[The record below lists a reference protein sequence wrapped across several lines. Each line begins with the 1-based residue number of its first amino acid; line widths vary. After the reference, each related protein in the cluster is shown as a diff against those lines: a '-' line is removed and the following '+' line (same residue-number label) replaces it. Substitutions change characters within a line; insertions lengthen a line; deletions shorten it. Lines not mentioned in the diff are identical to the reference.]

1 MNAILSLMAL
11 NALASPPMPPALVA
25 ESATIDRGELK
36 AGAPLTQTFKF
47 TNRSLNQTVEIAG
60 VKVSCGC
67 AKSSFDKEKLK
78 PGETATLTVQVN
90 TLAQAAG
97 PWSWTATVR
106 YKYAGD
112 AAEETLPVRMTGTLV
127 REVTLTPPGLA
138 ISLES
143 GSVTQNITLTDTRTT
158 PLAVK
163 GAAPTSSF
171 LKATLQAGDK
181 PGQTRIAV
189 TIAENA
195 PLGEHNETIVLATD
209 DPLYPELRVPVKV
222 SKKSPA
228 KVKAEPDELVL
239 TSRDNVLGSRFG
251 LSPPPEVSLRR
262 RDGQPLKIA
271 QCEIDNGNISLKWPE
286 NAAVSMRVKLTIPE
300 RIWNERGKATL
311 KITLAE
317 PAGEVVIVPVEW
329 NPH

>member
-1 MNAILSLMAL
+1 
-11 NALASPPMPPALVA
+11 MPPALVA
-25 ESATIDRGELK
+25 ESASVDRGELK

-47 TNRSLNQTVEIAG
+47 TNRSLNQTIEIAG
-60 VKVSCGC
+60 IKVSCGC
-67 AKSSFDKEKLK
+67 AKSSFDREKLK

-106 YKYAGD
+106 YKHAGD
-112 AAEETLPVRMTGTLV
+112 AVEETLPVRMTGTLV

-143 GSVTQNITLTDTRTT
+143 GTVTQDITLTDTRAN
-158 PLAVK
+158 PLTIK
-163 GAAPTSSF
+163 GAAPTSPF
-171 LKATLQAGDK
+171 VKATLQAGDK

-195 PLGEHNETIVLATD
+195 PLGEHNETIVLATN

-228 KVKAEPDELVL
+228 KVKLDPEGIYMDSQSMRFMPRSSYYRHELY
-239 TSRDNVLGSRFG
+239 
-251 LSPPPEVSLRR
+251 LRR
-262 RDGQPLKIA
+262 ADGKPLKIEH
-271 QCEIDNGNISLKWPE
+271 CEIDNGNIPISWSKDSG
-286 NAAVSMRVKLTIPE
+286 ATAMVTVKLPDSL
-300 RIWNERGKATL
+300 RNEVGNATL
-311 KITLAE
+311 KIILAE
-317 PAGEVVIVPVEW
+317 PAGETTIVPVVW
-329 NPH
+329 K